1 MNTPLPASVV
11 ACVSGAWM
19 GVEEYWVLEFGGR
32 ILESEGLEEQKD
44 HLEGWESTGC
54 GIDTDSRTDVGEKTG
69 RDGKESAASTR
80 PVGARRDAF
89 I

>member
-1 MNTPLPASVV
+1 MNTPLPALVV
-11 ACVSGAWM
+11 VCASGAWM
-19 GVEEYWVLEFGGR
+19 GVEEDWVLEFGGR
-32 ILESEGLEEQKD
+32 ILESEGVEEQKD
-44 HLEGWESTGC
+44 HLEGRESTGC

-80 PVGARRDAF
+80 PVEARRDAF